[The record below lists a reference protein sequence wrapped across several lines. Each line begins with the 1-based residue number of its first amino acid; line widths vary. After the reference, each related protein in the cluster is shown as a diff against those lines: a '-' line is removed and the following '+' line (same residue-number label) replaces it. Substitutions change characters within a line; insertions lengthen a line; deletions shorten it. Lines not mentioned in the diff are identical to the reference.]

1 MTLPQTN
8 AILTGVKAGAAS
20 EDWDT
25 PAGAGGSVWTGSAQV
40 YFQEKREWV
49 TGQQADDVL
58 SRILYVETSLRDWKR
73 GEIVTFRVGSGEEQ
87 TGKVKMIER
96 RELPGVG
103 SLASTR
109 LTLEDT

>member
-8 AILTGVKAGAAS
+8 AILTGVTGGGSS

-25 PAGAGGSVWTGSAQV
+25 PAGAGDNEWTGSAKV
-40 YFQEKREWV
+40 YYQEKREWV

-58 SRILYVETSLRDWKR
+58 SRILYVETSLRDWTR
-73 GEIVTFRVGSGEEQ
+73 GEIVTFRVGSGPEQ
-87 TGKVKMIER
+87 TGKIRMIER

-109 LTLEDT
+109 LTLEDA